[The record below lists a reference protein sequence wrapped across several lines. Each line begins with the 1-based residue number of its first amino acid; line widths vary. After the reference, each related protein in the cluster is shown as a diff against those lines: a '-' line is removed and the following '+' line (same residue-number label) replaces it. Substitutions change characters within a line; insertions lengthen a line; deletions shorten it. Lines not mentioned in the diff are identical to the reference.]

1 MQYESQTINYQSVH
15 PGTEATLISF
25 YDSFDDLFSA
35 VMSPKTILGVDGEP
49 VGTEPVVRR
58 VFVTDTNVAAIP
70 VVAAFLASIDR
81 TRHAVVVLESGE
93 KYKDFTSV
101 LTIVKAAL
109 EAGMQR
115 NCCFTGIGGGVITD
129 MTAFA
134 ASIFKRGAKLEL
146 IPTTL
151 LAMVDASIG
160 GKTGCDFDGYKNM
173 TGTFY
178 PARTLYMASPFL
190 QSLPESEFR
199 SGLAEA
205 AKTGMLYAPKLFQI
219 MKDQSS
225 KVLSRDEETMMQ
237 IIMRCALAKAHIVQ
251 QDLMETGI
259 RMQLNLGHTY
269 AHALESVAGLGN
281 VTHGEAVAWGLGRQ
295 AELSLTSG
303 LCNEQYVKDIMNIL
317 ALYGWATEARHP
329 AVTGCSDAE
338 FADAIIA
345 AMRQDKK
352 NDSNMI
358 RHILQ
363 KELNCTVI
371 QEVEDSVIRSTLISS
386 TAGDADK

>member
-1 MQYESQTINYQSVH
+1 MQYENQIINYQSVH
-15 PGTEATLISF
+15 PGTDATVISF
-25 YDSFDDLFSA
+25 YDNFDDLFTA
-35 VMSPKTILGVDGEP
+35 MMTPKQIMGVDGQP
-49 VGTEPVVRR
+49 VGTEPEPRR

-70 VVAAFLASIDR
+70 AVDAFLKSIDR
-81 TRHAVVVLESGE
+81 NKHALIILESGE

-101 LTIVKAAL
+101 LAIVKTAL

-146 IPTTL
+146 VPTTL

-178 PARTLYMASPFL
+178 PARCLYMASPFI
-190 QSLPESEFR
+190 QSLPEHEFR

-219 MKDQSS
+219 MKDQSD

-237 IIMRCALAKAHIVQ
+237 IIIRCSLSKAHIVQ

-269 AHALESVAGLGN
+269 AHALEAVAGLGN

-295 AELSLTSG
+295 AELSQKLG
-303 LCNEQYVKDIMNIL
+303 LCDARYVEQVQDMLTKYD
-317 ALYGWATEARHP
+317 WCTEARHTALKDKP
-329 AVTGCSDAE
+329 ETE

-352 NDSNMI
+352 NDSTMI

-386 TAGDADK
+386 NAGAADK

>member
-15 PGTEATLISF
+15 PGTDSTCISF
-25 YDSFDDLFSA
+25 YDSYDDLFSA
-35 VMSPKTILGVDGEP
+35 LMTPKTIMGVDGEP
-49 VGTEPVVRR
+49 VGTEPQPRR

-70 VVAAFLASIDR
+70 AVDAFLKNIDR
-81 TRHAVVVLESGE
+81 NQHVVVILESGE
-93 KYKDFTSV
+93 KFKDFTSV

-115 NCCFTGIGGGVITD
+115 SCCFTGIGGGVITD

-134 ASIFKRGAKLEL
+134 ASMFKRGAKLEL
-146 IPTTL
+146 IPTTV

-173 TGTFY
+173 TGSFY
-178 PARTLYMASPFL
+178 PARHLYMASPFIKT
-190 QSLPESEFR
+190 LPENEFR

-205 AKTGMLYAPKLFQI
+205 AKTGLLYAPKLFQI
-219 MKDQSS
+219 MKDHSDQ
-225 KVLSRDEETMMQ
+225 VLSRDESTMMQ
-237 IIMRCALAKAHIVQ
+237 IIMRCSLAKAHIVQ

-269 AHALESVAGLGN
+269 AHALEAVAGLGN
-281 VTHGEAVAWGLGRQ
+281 VSHGDAVAWGLGRQ
-295 AELSLTSG
+295 ANLSLKLG
-303 LCNEQYVKDIMNIL
+303 LCDEKYVQDVLDLLSKYDWCTT
-317 ALYGWATEARHP
+317 AQHP
-329 AVTGCSDAE
+329 YLQDRNPEEV
-338 FADAIIA
+338 ADALIA

-352 NDSNMI
+352 NDSNLI

-371 QEVEDSVIRSTLISS
+371 QEVEDDAIRSTLV
-386 TAGDADK
+386 

>member
-15 PGTEATLISF
+15 PGTDSTLISF
-25 YDSFDDLFSA
+25 YDSYEDLFKA
-35 VMSPKTILGVDGEP
+35 LMTPKPLMGVDGQSVGNEP
-49 VGTEPVVRR
+49 LPRR

-70 VVAAFLASIDR
+70 AVDAFLSSIDR
-81 TRHAVVVLESGE
+81 SQHTLVILESGE
-93 KYKDFTSV
+93 KFKDFTSV
-101 LTIVKAAL
+101 LTIVRAAL

-115 NCCFTGIGGGVITD
+115 GCCFTGIGGGVITD

-146 IPTTL
+146 IPTTV

-160 GKTGCDFDGYKNM
+160 GKTGCDFEGYKNM

-178 PARTLYMASPFL
+178 PARHLYMASPFI
-190 QSLPESEFR
+190 QTLPENEFR

-219 MKDQSS
+219 MKDQSNL
-225 KVLSRDEETMMQ
+225 VLSRDEATMMQ
-237 IIMRCALAKAHIVQ
+237 IIMRCSLAKAHIVQ
-251 QDLMETGI
+251 QDLMETGL

-269 AHALESVAGLGN
+269 AHALESVAGLGT

-295 AELSLTSG
+295 ANLSLKLG
-303 LCNEQYVKDIMNIL
+303 LCDEKYVQDVL
-317 ALYGWATEARHP
+317 DLLSEYGWCTTAQHP
-329 AVTGCSDAE
+329 ALSGRSAEDA
-338 FADAIIA
+338 AAALIA

-352 NDSNMI
+352 NDSGKI

-371 QEVEDSVIRSTLISS
+371 QEVDDEAIRSTLV
-386 TAGDADK
+386 